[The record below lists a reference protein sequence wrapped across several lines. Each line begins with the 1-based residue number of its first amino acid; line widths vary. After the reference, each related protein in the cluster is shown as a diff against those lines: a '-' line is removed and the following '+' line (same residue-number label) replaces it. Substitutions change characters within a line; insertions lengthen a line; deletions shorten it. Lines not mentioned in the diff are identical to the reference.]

1 MSQSKLD
8 EILMAYHNINHSTMA
23 CRSAILELFKS
34 AVPEEHSGTRDYAT
48 AWNNCR
54 TETLRNMNEL

>member
-34 AVPEEHSGTRDYAT
+34 AVPKMMLSMTPESGM
-48 AWNNCR
+48 WNACR
-54 TETLRNMNEL
+54 TETLRNMELI